1 MKSVD
6 AATDGWLRL
15 HHPVRIWRLIG
26 CEDGFG
32 LAHAR
37 AEVTW
42 VRVGRPRATLAL
54 AYSPRCG
61 QIGNLPHNANQVARV
76 PDVINLPHWCES
88 ASVYPKWMQP
98 SDLREQEKRAAA
110 ERGVQYVENGMAIGL
125 GTGSTSAYAIAL
137 LGERIRAGLDIRA
150 VPTSSQTECLAIK
163 EGIRLIG
170 VADVPELD
178 LTIDGADEI
187 DPNLHLIKGGGGAL
201 LREKVVAS
209 ASRRLIIIAD
219 STKPVP
225 VLGAFPLPLVVIPFA
240 AGLVARRIIEMG
252 AAVAIRLDD
261 REKRLVTEDGGY
273 ILDCR
278 FDKIPDPA
286 SLARELE
293 RMPGVVEHG
302 LFVDMA
308 DVVLVASD
316 GVVTEHRRDRT
327 VY

>member
-1 MKSVD
+1 
-6 AATDGWLRL
+6 
-15 HHPVRIWRLIG
+15 
-26 CEDGFG
+26 
-32 LAHAR
+32 
-37 AEVTW
+37 
-42 VRVGRPRATLAL
+42 
-54 AYSPRCG
+54 
-61 QIGNLPHNANQVARV
+61 
-76 PDVINLPHWCES
+76 
-88 ASVYPKWMQP
+88 MQP

-137 LGERIRAGLDIRA
+137 LGERVRAGLDIRA
-150 VPTSSQTECLAIK
+150 VPTSSQTERLAIR

-170 VADVPELD
+170 VADAPELD

-240 AGLVARRIIEMG
+240 AGLVARRITEMG

-261 REKRLVTEDGGY
+261 REKRFVTEDGGY

-278 FDKIPDPA
+278 FGKIPDPA

-308 DVVLVASD
+308 GVVLVAS
-316 GVVTEHRRDRT
+316 GGGVTEHRRGGT